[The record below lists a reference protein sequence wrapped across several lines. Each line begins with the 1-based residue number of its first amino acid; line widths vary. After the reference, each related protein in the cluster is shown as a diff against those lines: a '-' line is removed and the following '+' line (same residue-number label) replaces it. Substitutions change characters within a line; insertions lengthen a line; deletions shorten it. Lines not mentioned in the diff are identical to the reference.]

1 MVTSKQRNPIADSL
15 DMDDILTDIVVP
27 SLDCPLSLESKDNP
41 KLQGK
46 DIFAEQKRHAW
57 DKSVEARCDFSRKVR
72 ITRRGDVF
80 FISLWQKSLYGRT
93 LTDIKSDDSM
103 VTFFA
108 ENVAP
113 LIAEVLGKTLRNGNW
128 CIVTTPKRRHKV
140 KNFATRI
147 SEDIAKRLGIP
158 FYEDVAFCHSKK
170 RIGAVF
176 TLNILPKE
184 NNCIVFD
191 DFVTTGSTLKA
202 MRTLLLE
209 NKKNCVFF
217 TGINNKL

>member
-1 MVTSKQRNPIADSL
+1 MIDL
-15 DMDDILTDIVVP
+15 GEILEDINVP
-27 SLDCPLSLESKDNP
+27 DLSCPLALESSSKD
-41 KLQGK
+41 KTGAK

-72 ITRRGDVF
+72 ITRRADVF

-93 LTDIKSDDSM
+93 LTEIKGDDNM
-103 VTFFA
+103 VDFFA

-113 LIAEVLGKTLRNGNW
+113 LIADILGNELKQGNW
-128 CIVTTPKRRHKV
+128 CIVTTPKRRHLV

-147 SEDIAKRLGIP
+147 SEKIAALLSIP
-158 FYEDVAFCHSKK
+158 FYEDVAHCHSKK
-170 RIGAVF
+170 RIEAVF
-176 TLNILPKE
+176 SLNVLPRE
-184 NNCIVFD
+184 QNCIVFD

-202 MRTLLLE
+202 MKNLLLE
-209 NKKNCVFF
+209 HHKNCVFF